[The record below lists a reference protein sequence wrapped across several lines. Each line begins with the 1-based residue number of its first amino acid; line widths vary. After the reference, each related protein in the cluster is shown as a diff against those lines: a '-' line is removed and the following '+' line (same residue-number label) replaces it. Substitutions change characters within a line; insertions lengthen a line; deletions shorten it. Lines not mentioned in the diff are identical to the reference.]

1 MRKTMQ
7 AMQKNQKNRCIY
19 KNKGNNLQDQTDI
32 QKQQFKDEI
41 QKLKDENKRLQK
53 RIKLMTIVFLTVYIL
68 TIVFLKW
75 DGGQNVSVKKFYK

>member
-7 AMQKNQKNRCIY
+7 VMQKNQKNRCIY

-53 RIKLMTIVFLTVYIL
+53 RIKLMTIVFFVVYIL
-68 TIVFLKW
+68 TILFLKL
-75 DGGQNVSVKKFYK
+75 DGGQNVSVKKIQK